1 MKEEEKVTDSPSMR
15 VHYAG
20 VCAFWIAGMW
30 VVSWVCMLNFYRY
43 PLLSLLSLVLYAWS
57 VFMLYQMVDKYKR
70 SIAPLRFMDSF
81 WLSWRICIFAGM
93 VSGLADYVY
102 LRFIDKGQLLEHMTR
117 ILSDEQYV
125 QTLKAMYSHQK
136 IEQMKLIMQGI
147 TLGDMLS
154 NILFTAFI
162 LSIPI
167 SLLVAYLTKL
177 KKRRSGDIGYPTG
190 DDQN

>member
-1 MKEEEKVTDSPSMR
+1 M
-15 VHYAG
+15 
-20 VCAFWIAGMW
+20 
-30 VVSWVCMLNFYRY
+30 
-43 PLLSLLSLVLYAWS
+43 
-57 VFMLYQMVDKYKR
+57 
-70 SIAPLRFMDSF
+70 
-81 WLSWRICIFAGM
+81 
-93 VSGLADYVY
+93 
-102 LRFIDKGQLLEHMTR
+102 
-117 ILSDEQYV
+117 
-125 QTLKAMYSHQK
+125 KAMYSQQE

>member
-1 MKEEEKVTDSPSMR
+1 M
-15 VHYAG
+15 
-20 VCAFWIAGMW
+20 
-30 VVSWVCMLNFYRY
+30 
-43 PLLSLLSLVLYAWS
+43 
-57 VFMLYQMVDKYKR
+57 
-70 SIAPLRFMDSF
+70 
-81 WLSWRICIFAGM
+81 
-93 VSGLADYVY
+93 
-102 LRFIDKGQLLEHMTR
+102 
-117 ILSDEQYV
+117 
-125 QTLKAMYSHQK
+125 KAMYSQQE

-177 KKRRSGDIGYPTG
+177 KKHRIGGIDYPTG

>member
-1 MKEEEKVTDSPSMR
+1 M
-15 VHYAG
+15 
-20 VCAFWIAGMW
+20 
-30 VVSWVCMLNFYRY
+30 
-43 PLLSLLSLVLYAWS
+43 
-57 VFMLYQMVDKYKR
+57 
-70 SIAPLRFMDSF
+70 
-81 WLSWRICIFAGM
+81 
-93 VSGLADYVY
+93 
-102 LRFIDKGQLLEHMTR
+102 
-117 ILSDEQYV
+117 
-125 QTLKAMYSHQK
+125 KAMYSHQE

-177 KKRRSGDIGYPTG
+177 KNRRSGGISYPTG

>member
-1 MKEEEKVTDSPSMR
+1 
-15 VHYAG
+15 
-20 VCAFWIAGMW
+20 
-30 VVSWVCMLNFYRY
+30 
-43 PLLSLLSLVLYAWS
+43 
-57 VFMLYQMVDKYKR
+57 
-70 SIAPLRFMDSF
+70 
-81 WLSWRICIFAGM
+81 M

-102 LRFIDKGQLLEHMTR
+102 LRFIDKGQFLEQMTR
-117 ILSDEQYV
+117 IMSDEQYM

-147 TLGDMLS
+147 TLGEILS

-177 KKRRSGDIGYPTG
+177 KKHRSGGVDYPTG